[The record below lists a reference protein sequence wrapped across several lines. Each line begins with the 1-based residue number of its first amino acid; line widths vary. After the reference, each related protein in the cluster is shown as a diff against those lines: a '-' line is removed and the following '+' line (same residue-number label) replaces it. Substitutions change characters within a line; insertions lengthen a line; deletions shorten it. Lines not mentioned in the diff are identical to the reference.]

1 MIFTAVDVD
10 RQKRFRPPLTCRAPF
25 VLARRE
31 LAVVWSSSLALVEL
45 GEDGTS
51 NLRSPCRKKAEALA
65 ICAQNDFDFQ
75 QNPIM
80 IIFLVGEWRESLLRY
95 PLYTTP
101 LHIIYLH
108 SIGSCCAT
116 PHPPF
121 CWKSQLQ
128 TETAAAIGAERRAW
142 RWKTRLHSTKPFI
155 LSFLWH
161 ISGGC
166 KFFSSPFWMQIF
178 FLVEIRKRLG
188 SEKAH
193 FYCMSTWS
201 KKAFELSEN

>member
-10 RQKRFRPPLTCRAPF
+10 REKKFRPPLTCRAPF

-95 PLYTTP
+95 CFLEF
-101 LHIIYLH
+101 L
-108 SIGSCCAT
+108 
-116 PHPPF
+116 
-121 CWKSQLQ
+121 
-128 TETAAAIGAERRAW
+128 
-142 RWKTRLHSTKPFI
+142 FI
-155 LSFLWH
+155 LQPC
-161 ISGGC
+161 I
-166 KFFSSPFWMQIF
+166 
-178 FLVEIRKRLG
+178 
-188 SEKAH
+188 
-193 FYCMSTWS
+193 
-201 KKAFELSEN
+201 